1 VFGPFEV
8 AGGTQRGPWEE
19 RSLGK
24 GGAEGAPTRLFPGTT
39 FVAKNHAW
47 ESYRLI
53 TCTSGT
59 SRGGGTG
66 GGKDG
71 GERSKGSEFTM
82 GSGKAT
88 YG

>member
-1 VFGPFEV
+1 M
-8 AGGTQRGPWEE
+8 GGTVPV
-19 RSLGK
+19 K
-24 GGAEGAPTRLFPGTT
+24 GSRGAPTRLFPGTT

-59 SRGGGTG
+59 SRGEGTG
-66 GGKDG
+66 GGKDA
-71 GERSKGSEFTM
+71 GESSKGSEFTM

-88 YG
+88 YGSGGGGRELVV